1 VKKLQMT
8 VYNRRI
14 LKSSMGILNTI
25 ADLLLSEGSGSGEYF
40 SNEVWYD
47 LLFKSKLKTVST
59 VVVRTVDVIKG
70 SSSSSSS
77 CQKKDDNSQNEM
89 IDKMASGGEIHC
101 TEVLSLAWMIEK
113 GGGSCL
119 RVHMLYSG
127 LKKYRESLSKSND
140 RGLLTAVRGKG
151 VQNGNKEKEEV
162 QLKVLRSEVE
172 ISASALVADLVR
184 IAFKDLQEL
193 CQDGSMD
200 MDDSAMTTLEGK
212 EFPKGIKHHTDVSL
226 INLATGVS
234 FVRNAT
240 KGMNSSAPTLLST
253 LLA

>member
-1 VKKLQMT
+1 
-8 VYNRRI
+8 
-14 LKSSMGILNTI
+14 
-25 ADLLLSEGSGSGEYF
+25 
-40 SNEVWYD
+40 
-47 LLFKSKLKTVST
+47 
-59 VVVRTVDVIKG
+59 VDAIKG
-70 SSSSSSS
+70 SSSSSS
-77 CQKKDDNSQNEM
+77 CQKKDENSQNEM
-89 IDKMASGGEIHC
+89 INKMASGGEKHC

-113 GGGSCL
+113 SGGSCL

-127 LKKYRESLSKSND
+127 LKKYHESLSERVD

-151 VQNGNKEKEEV
+151 GGKIHENKEKEEV

-200 MDDSAMTTLEGK
+200 IDDSAMTTLEGK
-212 EFPKGIKHHTDVSL
+212 ESPLFKGIKHHTDVSL

-240 KGMNSSAPTLLST
+240 KGMNLSAPTLSSA